1 MSKVGYCRVSSSG
14 QSLDIQLEK
23 LNNIGCDIIFKEKHT
38 GTTDQRKQLQLMLQ
52 YVRNG
57 DELYIT
63 KLDRLGRSVM
73 HLTQLFAKLEKRGI
87 DIIVLDQNI
96 DTTTS
101 VGKLLFNVLSSIA
114 EFETELRKERQ
125 IEGIAKAKTNGVK
138 FGRRAVLNNLQI
150 VEMREK
156 RKKGVLIR
164 ELMVEYGLSKSS
176 IYRLLND

>member
-1 MSKVGYCRVSSSG
+1 
-14 QSLDIQLEK
+14 
-23 LNNIGCDIIFKEKHT
+23 
-38 GTTDQRKQLQLMLQ
+38 LQ